1 MATFSADSQIIE
13 HKVRWDDFFFLSLK
27 LANLIDWSKYNFIH
41 PIIRGGI
48 CLSFE
53 LSTVSHLPII
63 WELSELSEYE
73 KSTTLIVDDI
83 CDSGATLEP
92 FMRDGYDC
100 AVLHYAGHS
109 KPPTY
114 YAEKSNG
121 WMVYPWEESD
131 EISKTVTRQIQYV
144 GDNPGRAGV
153 IETPKRVVKSWNELY
168 RGYRDDPRKI
178 LSKQF
183 DVSRSNASSEPVL
196 LENIEFYSTCEH
208 HLLPFFGTISVGY
221 IPNQKVVGISKLA
234 RLVDCFSRR
243 LQIQERLCEQI
254 ADAIQEELA
263 PFGVYVKAKARHLC
277 MIARGVSKQNAEM
290 TSVAVRGE
298 YESIQKIMQ

>member
-1 MATFSADSQIIE
+1 MATLSTDTQIIKHQVNWKE
-13 HKVRWDDFFFLSLK
+13 FFLLSTK
-27 LANLIDWSKYNFIH
+27 LANSIDWTKYDSIY

-48 CLSFE
+48 CVASE
-53 LSTVSHLPII
+53 LSSISNVPIA
-63 WELSELSEYE
+63 WELSQDKRS
-73 KSTTLIVDDI
+73 STLIVDDI
-83 CDSGATLEP
+83 CDSGTTLEP
-92 FMRDGYDC
+92 FMHDGYDC
-100 AVLHYAGHS
+100 AVLHYAGHGT
-109 KPPTY
+109 PPTY
-114 YAEKSNG
+114 YAEKSNE
-121 WMVYPWEESD
+121 WIVYPWEESN
-131 EISKTVTRQIQYV
+131 EIIKTVARQIQYI

-153 IETPKRVVKSWNELY
+153 IETPDRVVKSWNELY

-183 DVSRSNASSEPVL
+183 DVTRSNASNEPVL

-208 HLLPFFGTISVGY
+208 HLLPFFGTISIGY

-234 RLVDCFSRR
+234 RLVDCFSMR

-254 ADAIQEELA
+254 ADAIQEELE

-298 YESIQKIMQ
+298 YEAIQKIMQ

>member
-1 MATFSADSQIIE
+1 MATLSTDTQIVKHQVNWKE
-13 HKVRWDDFFFLSLK
+13 FFLLSTK
-27 LANLIDWSKYNFIH
+27 LANSIDWTKYDSIH

-48 CLSFE
+48 CVASE
-53 LSTVSHLPII
+53 LSSISNVPIA
-63 WELSELSEYE
+63 WELSQDKRS
-73 KSTTLIVDDI
+73 STLIVDDI
-83 CDSGATLEP
+83 CDSGTTLEP
-92 FMRDGYDC
+92 FMHNGYDC
-100 AVLHYAGHS
+100 AVLHYAGHGT
-109 KPPTY
+109 PPTY
-114 YAEKSNG
+114 YAEKSNE
-121 WMVYPWEESD
+121 WIVYPWEESND
-131 EISKTVTRQIQYV
+131 IEKTVARQIQYI

-153 IETPKRVVKSWNELY
+153 IETPNRVVKSWNELY

-183 DVSRSNASSEPVL
+183 DVTRSNASSEPVL

-208 HLLPFFGTISVGY
+208 HLLPFFGTVSIGY

-254 ADAIQEELA
+254 ADAIQEELE

-298 YESIQKIMQ
+298 YESIQKIMR

>member
-1 MATFSADSQIIE
+1 MATLSTDTQIAKHQVNWKDFLILSA
-13 HKVRWDDFFFLSLK
+13 K
-27 LANLIDWSKYNFIH
+27 LANSIDWTKYDSIY

-48 CLSFE
+48 CVASE
-53 LSTVSHLPII
+53 LSSFSNVPIV
-63 WELSELSEYE
+63 WELSQDKRPS
-73 KSTTLIVDDI
+73 TLIVDDI

-92 FMRDGYDC
+92 FMHDGYDC
-100 AVLHYAGHS
+100 AVLHYAGHGAT
-109 KPPTY
+109 PTY
-114 YAEKSNG
+114 YAEKSNE
-121 WMVYPWEESD
+121 WIVYPWEESD
-131 EISKTVTRQIQYV
+131 EIAKTVARQIQYI

-153 IETPKRVVKSWNELY
+153 IETPDRVVKSWNELY
-168 RGYRDDPRKI
+168 RGYRDDHRKI

-183 DVSRSNASSEPVL
+183 DVARSNASSEPVL

-208 HLLPFFGTISVGY
+208 HLLPFFGTISIGY

-254 ADAIQEELA
+254 ADAIQEELE

-298 YESIQKIMQ
+298 YEAIQKIMQ

>member
-1 MATFSADSQIIE
+1 MRQIYQGQSTMATLSANTQIVK
-13 HKVRWDDFFFLSLK
+13 HQVTWNDFLLLSAK
-27 LANLIDWSKYNFIH
+27 LANSIAWTKYDSIY

-48 CLSFE
+48 CLASE
-53 LSTVSHLPII
+53 LSSISNVPIV
-63 WELSELSEYE
+63 WELSPCKRPS
-73 KSTTLIVDDI
+73 TLIVDDI

-168 RGYRDDPRKI
+168 RAIAMTLERFFPNSLTSPEATPPASLFFWRTSNSTPHANIISSHSLERFPSAIFQIRK
-178 LSKQF
+178 
-183 DVSRSNASSEPVL
+183 L
-196 LENIEFYSTCEH
+196 LESLNWLGSSTAFLGACKYR
-208 HLLPFFGTISVGY
+208 S
-221 IPNQKVVGISKLA
+221 
-234 RLVDCFSRR
+234 DCANR
-243 LQIQERLCEQI
+243 
-254 ADAIQEELA
+254 
-263 PFGVYVKAKARHLC
+263 
-277 MIARGVSKQNAEM
+277 
-290 TSVAVRGE
+290 
-298 YESIQKIMQ
+298 